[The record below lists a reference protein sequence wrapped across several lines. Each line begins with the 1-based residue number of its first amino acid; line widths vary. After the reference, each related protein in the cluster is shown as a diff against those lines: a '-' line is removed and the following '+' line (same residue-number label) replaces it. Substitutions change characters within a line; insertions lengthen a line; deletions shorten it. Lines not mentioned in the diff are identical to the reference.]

1 MAAADNIVLVD
12 ATSGARSIT
21 LPAPTNGRVLFV
33 VDFKGQAASHNI
45 TVLPHASETINSAA
59 SYVISQAYGSAEFST
74 DGTNWVIIANGG
86 ITGTSGITQ
95 LTGDVT
101 AGPGSG
107 SQVTT
112 LATVNSNVGSFGS
125 STSIP
130 SFTVN
135 AKGLITAAS
144 GNVVIAPA
152 GTLSGTTLN
161 SSVVSSSLT
170 SVGTLTSLTVS
181 GTIGASN
188 FSGSSS
194 GTNSG
199 DVTLA
204 AFGSTPNADGLSLS
218 AQVLNM
224 QPADGTHPGGVSITT
239 QTFAGSKTIGF
250 NASDLITIGASGSS
264 AQQQINGGLCVTTN
278 TVSSNYAIV

>member
-12 ATSGARSIT
+12 ATSGARAIT
-21 LPAPTNGRVLFV
+21 LPSPTNGRVLFIK
-33 VDFKGQAASHNI
+33 DLKGQAGTHNI
-45 TVLPHASETINSAA
+45 TINPFASETIDGASSLVINS
-59 SYVISQAYGSAEFST
+59 AYGSVHLGS
-74 DGTNWVIIANGG
+74 DGTNWSLLSEADIGTNG
-86 ITGTSGITQ
+86 ITA

-101 AGPGSG
+101 ATGPGSAAA
-107 SQVTT
+107 T
-112 LATVNSNVGSFGS
+112 LATVNGNVGSFGS

-161 SSVVSSSLT
+161 ATVVNSSLT
-170 SVGTLTSLTVS
+170 SVGTLGSLNVTGS
-181 GTIGASN
+181 IAAGN

-194 GTNSG
+194 GTNTG

-204 AFGSTPNADGLSLS
+204 AFGSTPNANGLSLS
-218 AQVLNM
+218 GQVLNM

-250 NASDLITIGASGSS
+250 NAADLITIGASGSS

-278 TVSSNYAIV
+278 TVSANYAIV